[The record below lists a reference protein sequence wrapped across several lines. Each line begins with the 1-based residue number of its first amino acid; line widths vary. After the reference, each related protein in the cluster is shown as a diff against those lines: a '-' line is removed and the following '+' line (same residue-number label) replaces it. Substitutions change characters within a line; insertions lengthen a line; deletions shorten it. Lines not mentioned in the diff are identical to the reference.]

1 MLSNIVILQHRIFYK
16 GVCMQ
21 SNAALEYDYS
31 VAKLFTYT
39 TILFGFL
46 GMLIGTLIAAQL
58 AFPEL
63 NYLLGEYGT
72 FSRLRP
78 LHTNIVIFGFT
89 LSGIWATFYYVGQR
103 VLKVSMAESKFLMFM
118 SKLHFWLYFVGAL
131 LAVITLLLGVTTAKE
146 YAQFE
151 WPIDIVIVLIWVI
164 WGITMF
170 GLIGIRREKAL
181 YISMWYYIAC
191 FLGIA
196 MLYLFNNMEVP
207 TYFAAGGLG
216 NILHSVS
223 MYAGTNDALVQWWY
237 GHNAVA
243 FGFTVP
249 IVAMVYYFLPKESGQ
264 AVYSYKLSLLSFWG
278 LMFVYLWAGSHHL
291 LWSTVPDWMQT
302 MGSVFSVVLILPS
315 WGSAINMLLTMKG
328 EWNQLTENPLIKF
341 MVLASTFYMLSTLE
355 GPIQAIKSVNAI
367 AHFTDWI
374 PGHVHDGVLG
384 WVVFMIMAALFH
396 MAPRMFK
403 REIYSKS
410 LMEAQFWLQTTAVVL
425 YFTSM
430 WIAGITQGMMWRAVD
445 EYGNLMYSFIDTVTV
460 LHPYYAIRALSG
472 VLYLVGFLMFAY
484 NMYKTMTS
492 SRELTEEPQFRT
504 PMA

>member
-1 MLSNIVILQHRIFYK
+1 
-16 GVCMQ
+16 MQ

-46 GMLIGTLIAAQL
+46 GMLVGTIIAAQM

-78 LHTNIVIFGFT
+78 VHTNTVVFGFT
-89 LSGIWATFYYVGQR
+89 VSGIFATWYYVGQR
-103 VLKVSMAESKFLMFM
+103 VLKVSIAESGFLMAIG
-118 SKLHFWLYFVGAL
+118 KIHFWLYFIGAL
-131 LAVITLLLGVTTAKE
+131 IATVSLLLGYSQGHE
-146 YAQFE
+146 YAQYT
-151 WPIDIVIVLIWVI
+151 WPIDIVIVIIWI
-164 WGITMF
+164 LWGVSVF

-181 YISMWYYIAC
+181 YISVWYYIAC

-196 MLYLFNNMEVP
+196 MLYLFNNISIP
-207 TYFAAGGLG
+207 TYLFTDGLG
-216 NILHSVS
+216 SFMHSVS
-223 MYAGTNDALVQWWY
+223 MYSGTNDALVQWWY

-249 IVAMVYYFLPKESGQ
+249 IVAMIYYFLPKESGQ
-264 AVYSYKLSLLSFWG
+264 AIYSYKLSLLSFWG

-302 MGSVFSVVLILPS
+302 MGSAFSIVLILPS

-384 WVVFMIMAALFH
+384 WVVFMIMSALFH

-403 REIYSKS
+403 REIYSKK
-410 LMEAQFWLQTTAVVL
+410 LIEIQFWIQTVAVVL

-460 LHPYYAIRALSG
+460 LHPYYAIRSLSG
-472 VLYLVGFLMFAY
+472 VLYLTGFLIFAY
-484 NMYKTMTS
+484 NMYKSMTS
-492 SRELTEEPQFRT
+492 SKKITEEPQFKT